1 MKKLLV
7 LVIIFFNVS
16 TGIAADKE
24 KVFYQI
30 EKARSIIKEFTAKPE
45 SVNYADDIT
54 VAWNYIKI
62 AETEF
67 QKNTNILGKL
77 SDQAVP
83 TIIHYANMAELTIR
97 IALSRL
103 EKAGHE
109 KEISR
114 LEGLISDIKAKIK
127 VLEDKD
133 AEIIRL
139 KKEVE
144 KAKSDITKL
153 PSEISKEKDSEI
165 ERLSK
170 EVSALKSEK
179 EELNTNLTSL
189 KKELGDKNKAFEAL
203 QTELKYKLT
212 ELTKM
217 QKDLHSL
224 GKLKEFLDVVGMLG
238 VPVRT
243 SENGITIIIPRRDF
257 IKITSKGAV
266 LSPGSEKVIGQ
277 LVSLIKRFPEYRIVL
292 KVYGF
297 GQPAKNEGTKATEHM
312 AIMVKDALLQRGNIA
327 AEMITAESGGNIPI
341 FPKDAVELNRRV
353 EITFLT
359 K

>member
-297 GQPAKNEGTKATEHM
+297 GQPAKNEGMKATEHM